1 MTEQEQRLADDKMRA
16 EIFEMQARALK
27 QMRESAKI
35 DTENKWYPAVV
46 GAGLMAAAVAL
57 AKFFL

>member
-16 EIFEMQARALK
+16 EI
-27 QMRESAKI
+27 AKLI
-35 DTENKWYPAVV
+35 AETTKLSTENKWYPAVV

-57 AKFFL
+57 AKLFL